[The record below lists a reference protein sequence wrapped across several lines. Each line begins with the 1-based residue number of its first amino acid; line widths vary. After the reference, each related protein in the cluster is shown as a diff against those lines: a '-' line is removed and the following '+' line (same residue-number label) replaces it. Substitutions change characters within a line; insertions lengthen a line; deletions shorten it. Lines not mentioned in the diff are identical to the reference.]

1 MVNPSA
7 QSVSRLSLGSILF
20 LLIACAGPQEVRLEK
35 MGSTPASLPCK
46 LESLTGTR
54 DGEQMKARLVLAS
67 DSSRIALEIVLRIG
81 VPTVLESGRYQWQRP
96 TGTVEGPLAAS
107 SVTFLGGQS
116 DGVSIGG
123 LFSLVGPDGVATHQ
137 VRLPTTLVG
146 RAAPR
151 R

>member
-96 TGTVEGPLAAS
+96 TGNLILCGGIAGTAGHKVAALQLHL
-107 SVTFLGGQS
+107 TAQIGHGHS
-116 DGVSIGG
+116 DGES
-123 LFSLVGPDGVATHQ
+123 
-137 VRLPTTLVG
+137 R
-146 RAAPR
+146 
-151 R
+151 